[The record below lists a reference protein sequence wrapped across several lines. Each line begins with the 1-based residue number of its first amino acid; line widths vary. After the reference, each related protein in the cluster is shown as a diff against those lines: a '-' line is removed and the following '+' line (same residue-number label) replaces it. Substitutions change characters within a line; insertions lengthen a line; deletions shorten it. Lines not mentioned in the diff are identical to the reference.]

1 MFCLSAWVGSLSI
14 AACQGCGPFA
24 GSLLNRFGCRRVSI
38 GGCLTCA
45 ISLTIAS
52 FANGLAIL
60 YVCYGVLGAG
70 ISCVFLSSL
79 EIVRKCFDK
88 WRSIALGITSAGV
101 GLGTMV
107 LSQILQSLVSSL
119 SWRSSLRIVACC
131 LALNSFFG
139 LLYDSKIDT
148 ASISE
153 MHTSE
158 EAGQG
163 RTSKRFTFH
172 CSVWKVPGFLVLTL
186 LFSFVMFGRATVFV
200 HLVSTRM
207 FLHCSGCWIVQFL
220 EGNGYEARQTSKE
233 KTKTPRFMLKD
244 PRPCTIFCF
253 VHTLCM
259 NYVTKTF
266 SSLSSSVQSKQK

>member
-1 MFCLSAWVGSLSI
+1 MFGLSAWVGSLSI
-14 AACQGCGPFA
+14 AISKGCCPFV
-24 GSLLNRFGCRRVSI
+24 GSPLNRFGCRKVSI

-60 YVCYGVLGAG
+60 YLCYALLGG
-70 ISCVFLSSL
+70 GTSCVFLSSL

-107 LSQILQSLVSSL
+107 LSQILQSLFSSL
-119 SWRSSLRIVACC
+119 SWRSSLRIVAGC

-139 LLYDSKIDT
+139 LLYDSEIDT
-148 ASISE
+148 SGISE
-153 MHTSE
+153 MHTSK
-158 EAGQG
+158 EAGQR

-172 CSVWKVPGFLVLTL
+172 CSVWRVPGFLVLTL

-200 HLVSTRM
+200 HLVS
-207 FLHCSGCWIVQFL
+207 I
-220 EGNGYEARQTSKE
+220 
-233 KTKTPRFMLKD
+233 
-244 PRPCTIFCF
+244 
-253 VHTLCM
+253 
-259 NYVTKTF
+259 
-266 SSLSSSVQSKQK
+266 